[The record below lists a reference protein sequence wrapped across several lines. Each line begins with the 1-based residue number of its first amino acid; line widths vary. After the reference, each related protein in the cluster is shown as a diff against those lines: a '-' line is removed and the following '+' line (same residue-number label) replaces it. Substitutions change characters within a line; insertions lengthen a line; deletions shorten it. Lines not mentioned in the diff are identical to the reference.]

1 MAVGTL
7 ATADAILKDIY
18 RGPVIE
24 QINYKTYMLDMIERD
39 SDSVDMTGRRV
50 IIPVESA
57 GNESPTSMADAG
69 TLATPQI
76 DLEQD
81 AIAAIKYHDG
91 GLSLSDALIKQAT
104 GNNAGAFV
112 NKLSR
117 STKKLAESMRKN
129 INRQVYGTGAAGT
142 MAVLASSPA
151 ASTTF
156 TVDSTQ
162 YLRINMVIDVLNI
175 STGALG
181 TAGVTITAINRT
193 TKVVTVSAAVT
204 ATTTTFGVFKEG
216 AWGNEMEGGLR
227 NVTNTSRTLHGINS
241 ATAGN
246 EFWNGN
252 RRAASSAIAGESL
265 FEQLAD
271 DVGQNGQGE
280 VEVFL
285 TTRGIRRRLADTY
298 QSTKRFNDARAVE
311 IHGGY
316 TAIFVNEIPVVIDD
330 DAPKGWA
337 FALQKEAFLWGQIE
351 DPDWLQNDQGPGGG
365 TVWHLAMGSTL
376 GKRKAAWEAWFVWYA
391 ALVCVAPNRVG
402 AIPDAAD
409 DSA

>member
-39 SDSVDMTGRRV
+39 SDSIDAQGRRA

-57 GNESPTSMADAG
+57 GNESPTSMPDAG
-69 TLATPQI
+69 TLASPQV

-81 AIAAIKYHDG
+81 AIVAIKYHDG

-117 STKKLAESMRKN
+117 STKKLADSMRKN
-129 INRQVYGTGAAGT
+129 LNRQVFGAGASGL
-142 MAVLASSPA
+142 MATLTSSPSSA
-151 ASTTF
+151 TTF

-162 YLRINMVIDVLNI
+162 YLRVNMAIDVLQISNGAPDTA
-175 STGALG
+175 STGR
-181 TAGVTITAINRT
+181 TITAINRT
-193 TKVVTVSAAVT
+193 TKTITVDAAMSS
-204 ATTTTFGVFKEG
+204 TTTTDGVFKEG
-216 AWGNEMEGGLR
+216 AWGNEMEVGLR
-227 NVTNTSRTLHGINS
+227 NSTGTSRTLHNINS

-246 EFWNGN
+246 EFWNGS
-252 RRAASSAIAGESL
+252 RRDVASAVAGEST
-265 FEQLAD
+265 FELLAD
-271 DVGQNGQGE
+271 DVGANGQGE

-285 TTRGIRRRLADTY
+285 TTRGVRRRLADTY

-330 DAPKGWA
+330 DVPKGWA
-337 FALQKEAFLWGQIE
+337 FALQKDAFLWAQIQ
-351 DPDWLQNDQGPGGG
+351 DPDWLVDPKTGLA
-365 TVWHLAMGSTL
+365 WHLAMGSTL
-376 GKRKAAWEAWFVWYA
+376 GKRKAAWEAWMVWYA
-391 ALVCVAPNRVG
+391 ALVCVAPNRTG
-402 AIPDAAD
+402 AIT
-409 DSA
+409 SAQDETA

>member
-1 MAVGTL
+1 
-7 ATADAILKDIY
+7 
-18 RGPVIE
+18 
-24 QINYKTYMLDMIERD
+24 
-39 SDSVDMTGRRV
+39 
-50 IIPVESA
+50 
-57 GNESPTSMADAG
+57 
-69 TLATPQI
+69 
-76 DLEQD
+76 
-81 AIAAIKYHDG
+81 
-91 GLSLSDALIKQAT
+91 
-104 GNNAGAFV
+104 
-112 NKLSR
+112 
-117 STKKLAESMRKN
+117 MRKN
-129 INRQVYGTGAAGT
+129 LNRQVFGTGAAGT
-142 MAVLASSPA
+142 MAVLSSSPA

-156 TVDSTQ
+156 TVVSTQ
-162 YLRINMVIDVLNI
+162 YLRVGMVIDVLNI
-175 STGALG
+175 STGA
-181 TAGVTITAINRT
+181 AGAQGRTITAINRT
-193 TKVVTVSAAVT
+193 TKTITVDAAIT

-216 AWGNEMEGGLR
+216 AWGNEMEVGLQ
-227 NVTNTSRTLHGINS
+227 NATGTSRTMHSINS

-271 DVGQNGQGE
+271 DIGQNGQGE

-330 DAPKGWA
+330 DVPKGWV
-337 FALQKEAFLWGQIE
+337 FGLQKDAFLWAQIQ
-351 DPDWLQNDQGPGGG
+351 DPDWLTDPKTGLA
-365 TVWHLAMGSTL
+365 WHLAMGSTL

-391 ALVCVAPNRVG
+391 ALACVAPNQIG

-409 DSA
+409 D

>member
-39 SDSVDMTGRRV
+39 SDSVDVSGRRA

-57 GNESPTSMADAG
+57 GNESPTSMPDAG

-81 AIAAIKYHDG
+81 AIVAIKYHDG
-91 GLSLSDALIKQAT
+91 GLELSDALIKQAT
-104 GNNAGAFV
+104 GANTGAFV

-117 STKKLAESMRKN
+117 STKKLAQSMRKN
-129 INRQVYGTGAAGT
+129 INRQVFGTGSAGT
-142 MAVLASSPA
+142 MAVLTSSPA
-151 ASTTF
+151 AATTF

-162 YLRINMVIDVLNI
+162 YLRVGMLIDVLNI
-175 STGALG
+175 STGAAG

-193 TKVVTVSAAVT
+193 TKTITVSAAVT

-227 NVTNTSRTLHGINS
+227 NVTGTGRTLHGINS

-252 RRAASSAIAGESL
+252 RVAASAAIAGESL

-271 DVGQNGQGE
+271 LVGANGQGE

-330 DAPKGWA
+330 DVPKGWA
-337 FALQKEAFLWGQIE
+337 FALQKDAFLWAQIG
-351 DPDWLQNDQGPGGG
+351 DPDWLNQTQGPGSG

-376 GKRKAAWEAWFVWYA
+376 GKRKASWQAWFVWYA
-391 ALVCVAPNRVG
+391 ALAAIGPNQTG

>member
-7 ATADAILKDIY
+7 ATADAILKDLYYPRI
-18 RGPVIE
+18 IE
-24 QINYKTYMLDMIERD
+24 QLNYKTYMLDMIERD
-39 SDSVDMTGRRV
+39 SDNLDAQGRRM

-57 GNESPTSMADAG
+57 GNESPTSMPDSG

-81 AIAAIKYHDG
+81 AIVNIRYHDG

-104 GNNAGAFV
+104 GNNSGAFV

-117 STKKLAESMRKN
+117 STKKLADSLRKN
-129 INRQVYGTGAAGT
+129 INRQAYGTGSAGT
-142 MAVLASSPA
+142 HAVLASSPA

-162 YLRINMVIDVLNI
+162 YLRVGMVIDVLNI
-175 STGALG
+175 STGAAG

-216 AWGNEMEGGLR
+216 AWGNEVEGGLR
-227 NVTNTSRTLHGINS
+227 NATGTSRTLHGINS

-252 RRAASSAIAGESL
+252 RVAASSAVAGEGL

-271 DVGQNGQGE
+271 LVGQQGQGE
-280 VEVFL
+280 VDVFL

-337 FALQKEAFLWGQIE
+337 FALQNEAFLWGQIE
-351 DPDWLQNDQGPGGG
+351 EPGFLTDPKTG
-365 TVWHLAMGSTL
+365 TAWHLAMGSTL
-376 GKRKAAWEAWFVWYA
+376 GKRKAAWEAWFIWYA
-391 ALVCVAPNRVG
+391 ALACVAPNRIG

-409 DSA
+409 DTA